1 MSNVNVKRVTKDKLD
16 SEIEDK
22 AVEGWVLQNR
32 GDNLAIMKKAGSWG
46 SGMGH
51 LLFLVLTGWWSIGL
65 GNLAYAMYSH
75 YMKASELHIKVE
87 EA

>member
-22 AVEGWVLQNR
+22 SVEGWVLQNR

-46 SGMGH
+46 SGTGH
-51 LLFLVLTGWWSIGL
+51 LIIFLLTAWWSIGL
-65 GNLAYAMYSH
+65 GNVAYALYSH
-75 YMKASELHIKVE
+75 YGKSSELHIKVE
-87 EA
+87 EE